1 MHLKLNTPAVNSMND
16 IRKEIIEMTA
26 DKIHSRFTYPN
37 GLILEFVQD
46 STGTIDVKTNWTVKN
61 EPDGSISFVQPAK

>member
-1 MHLKLNTPAVNSMND
+1 MHVKLNTPPVNSMND

-46 STGTIDVKTNWTVKN
+46 RTGTIDVKTNWTVKN

>member
-1 MHLKLNTPAVNSMND
+1 MHVKLNTPPVNSMND

>member
-1 MHLKLNTPAVNSMND
+1 MHVKLNTPPVNSMND

-61 EPDGSISFVQPAK
+61 EPDGSISFVQPEK

>member
-16 IRKEIIEMTA
+16 VRKEIIEMTA
-26 DKIHSRFTYPN
+26 EKIHSRFTYPN
-37 GLILEFVQD
+37 GLILEFIQD